1 MKSINAGT
9 RIASLIRS
17 HPGALDRLISISPRF
32 HKLKNPV
39 MRKLLAGR
47 ATIAMAARIAG
58 ISVNEFFDQL
68 SPLGFVPETKMETSQ
83 TPGSE
88 FFGRLKTE
96 EIVELDVRPYLD
108 NNQDPLP
115 VILAAIRELDP
126 AKALCIIN
134 SFEPLPLIAL
144 LEKRGCISFTEQ
156 KERDCY
162 HTFFKKKKD
171 MDTAVRPA
179 TVQEADWEQVL
190 SRYQDRLVTIDVREL
205 PMPGPMLRILDHLEK
220 LKPGEALFVYHKRVP
235 VFLLPELSARK
246 FSHRQKK
253 IREGEVHLLIFRE

>member
-68 SPLGFVPETKMETSQ
+68 SPLGFVPETRMETEQPEHSA
-83 TPGSE
+83 
-88 FFGRLKTE
+88 FFRQLKAD

-115 VILAAIRELDP
+115 VILEAIRDLDP
-126 AKALCIIN
+126 ARVLCIIN

-144 LEKRGCISFTEQ
+144 LEKRGCVSYTEQ
-156 KERDCY
+156 KERDRF

-171 MDTAVRPA
+171 MDTGVKPA
-179 TVQEADWEQVL
+179 MAESADWDEVL
-190 SRYQDRLVTIDVREL
+190 SRYQDKLIAIDVREL
-205 PMPGPMLRILDHLEK
+205 EMPGPMLRILDHLEK